1 MAKTVGKNV
10 SYEVDSKNK
19 LTIIVD
25 LNKDQG
31 LSKSGKTVI
40 IATTTGNTKI
50 TDGKDNEV
58 IFGLNVYR
66 YPDDKE

>member
-31 LSKSGKTVI
+31 QSKSGKTVI
-40 IATTTGNTKI
+40 IASTSTAP
-50 TDGKDNEV
+50 
-58 IFGLNVYR
+58 GLCSDR
-66 YPDDKE
+66 R

>member
-1 MAKTVGKNV
+1 MPKTVGKNV

-58 IFGLNVYR
+58 IFGLNVYK
-66 YPDDKE
+66 YPDGE

>member
-31 LSKSGKTVI
+31 QSKSGKTVI
-40 IATTTGNTKI
+40 IASTNGNTKI
-50 TDGKDNEV
+50 SDGKDHEV
-58 IFGLNVYR
+58 LFGLNVYR